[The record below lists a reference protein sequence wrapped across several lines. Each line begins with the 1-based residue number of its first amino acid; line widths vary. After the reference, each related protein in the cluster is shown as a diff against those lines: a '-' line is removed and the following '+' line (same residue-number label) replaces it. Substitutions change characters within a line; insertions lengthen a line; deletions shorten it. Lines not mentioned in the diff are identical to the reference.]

1 MTATHTGGPCFA
13 STALELHQ
21 AGLPDDDPRD
31 IFIGDVCYRRVD
43 PEYFAWL
50 RGRMES
56 ARRRFEAGGLSQTAW
71 EELRARFNR
80 LQEWAIDRYGQAA
93 LKAVIR
99 AFNPSSYIPP
109 ANRKPEPEPEPEPF
123 RFPKEGEFRFERT
136 ISPDALAKVDAIRE
150 QAQALG
156 WSEAR
161 LYQNRGRFV
170 FPCGQDWGLVC
181 FVGPKDALGQI
192 TETHI
197 EIVHDWNGA
206 RNTLRFA
213 NADVWP
219 PRIPKETVA
228 V

>member
-13 STALELHQ
+13 STALDLHQ
-21 AGLPDDDPRD
+21 AGPEDNPPCD

-71 EELRARFNR
+71 DELRARFNK
-80 LQEWAIDRYGQAA
+80 LQEWVIRQYGQVA

-99 AFNPSSYIPP
+99 AFNPANYIPP
-109 ANRKPEPEPEPEPF
+109 ANRKPEPESEPEPF
-123 RFPKEGEFRFERT
+123 RFPKGGEFRFERT
-136 ISPDALAKVDAIRE
+136 IAPDALAKVDAIRE

-181 FVGPKDALGQI
+181 FVGPKDALGVI

-219 PRIPKETVA
+219 PRILKETAA